1 VLSAFEQLAVSAL
14 DGELLTAD
22 VTRTKTPIGSNMG
35 NRGVMRDTEG
45 NVIGV
50 FESAQASKET

>member
-1 VLSAFEQLAVSAL
+1 
-14 DGELLTAD
+14 LLTAD